1 MHRNHHWLAAGLGLM
16 VLLLA
21 GCGSSSIQTSA
32 GTLATNSSSGASTT
46 GSTTI
51 GSANSGS
58 SQLTG
63 KLDTV
68 VATASV
74 SGSLSALVGTTQ
86 TLSITFT
93 SSDGLP
99 ITGFAISGTTLPT
112 GWSAPAN
119 FTCALVDSGSGCVL
133 NLSYAPT
140 ATDSGTLT
148 VNYIFVNNAK
158 IPESPGGSISIPY
171 SAATANNVLASVAP
185 TGQLTALVGEDSQS
199 IAVTFTTDDGFAAT
213 NLSVT
218 PQLPAGWSSSVA
230 TLSCAVVSAGNG
242 CQLGLTY
249 APKAAG
255 SGTLTLNYAYTDG
268 TGAARTAAVNI
279 PYTTTSHD
287 NVIATA
293 SPVGQVNAIEKTGA
307 QAVAISFTTDDGKTA
322 SQLFLTDSAA
332 LPAGWS
338 GNLGGFACAS
348 VSVGNG
354 CQLHLT
360 YAPTALTTGTL
371 SLTYGYT
378 DSAGTA
384 QMGTLDLDYAATTN
398 DNVTATPSPMGEISA
413 VVGAVA
419 QTVTVTFTTDDARLA
434 TSLAVTT
441 NLATLPAGWSSAAE
455 PFSCASLTNGAGC
468 QLTLTYVPTLAARGT
483 LRIGY
488 SYRNNAG
495 ESKTGTVNIPY
506 RATTNDTIVA
516 TPSVTTL
523 AELTGSSTPVTV
535 TFATNDLNPASALS
549 VTTNLAALPAG
560 WSATTNPFSCSTVSA
575 GTICELSLNYA
586 PTAASTGTLSLAFS
600 YLNDS
605 GYPGTGSTSIAY
617 TASVPTYLYV
627 ADAGGNGLSSCPI
640 NVDNSLAACVATGAG
655 SALPTGVAVTAGYGY
670 VTSTSGN
677 SVSVCT
683 LGTGGT
689 LSACSA
695 ATGTFSA
702 PTSITV
708 NPAATFAYVGQTIP
722 GSVLVCAISA
732 VDGSLSGCVPASTG
746 TGPMIGLALSA
757 DGAHA
762 YGVVAATAGS
772 PPVMSFTINVC
783 DVVAVDG
790 TFTNCVATGTNTTAA
805 AAVLGI
811 EAGNLYATTSTG
823 ALDVCPVNGDASLG
837 ACTQTAVGLGAV
849 GIAASGGNAYLS
861 VGLSAGANSLFV
873 CPITAGGLVGV
884 CQAFSDPTLNGATG
898 LSVH

>member
-1 MHRNHHWLAAGLGLM
+1 M

-32 GTLATNSSSGASTT
+32 GTLATNSSSSGA

-74 SGSLSALVGTTQ
+74 SGSLTALVGKTQ

-148 VNYIFVNNAK
+148 VNYIFVNNAH

-171 SAATANNVLASVAP
+171 SAGTANDVLASVAP
-185 TGQLTALVGEDSQS
+185 TGQVTALVGEGSQS

-213 NLSVT
+213 NLSAT
-218 PQLPAGWSSSVA
+218 PTLPAGWSSSVA
-230 TLSCAVVSAGNG
+230 TLSCAIVSAGNG

-255 SGTLTLNYAYTDG
+255 SGSLTLNYAYTDG

-293 SPVGQVNAIEKTGA
+293 SPVGQVNAIEKTGS

-322 SQLFLTDSAA
+322 SQLFLTDATT

-338 GNLGGFACAS
+338 GNLAGFACAS
-348 VSVGNG
+348 ISVGNG
-354 CQLHLT
+354 CQLHLA

-398 DNVTATPSPMGEISA
+398 DNVTATPSPMGEINA
-413 VVGAVA
+413 VVGAAA
-419 QTVTVTFTTDDARLA
+419 QTVTVTFTTDDTRLA
-434 TSLAVTT
+434 TALAVTT
-441 NLATLPAGWSSAAE
+441 NLAALPAGWSSSAD
-455 PFSCASLTNGAGC
+455 PFSCASLTTGTGC
-468 QLTLTYVPTLAARGT
+468 QLTLTYLPTLAAKGT

-495 ESKTGTVNIPY
+495 ESKTGTVSVPY

-535 TFATNDLNPASALS
+535 TFATNDGNPASALS
-549 VTTNLAALPAG
+549 VTTDLATLPAG
-560 WSATTNPFSCSTVSA
+560 WSATANAFACSTVSA
-575 GTICELSLNYA
+575 GTVCELTLNYA
-586 PTAASTGTLSLAFS
+586 PTIASTGTLSLAFS

-627 ADAGGNGLSSCPI
+627 ADAGGNAVSSCPI

-655 SALPTGVAVTAGYGY
+655 FTTPNGVAVGGTYGY
-670 VTSTSGN
+670 VTNTSVG

-689 LSACSA
+689 LSACSTA
-695 ATGTFSA
+695 NGTFST
-702 PTSITV
+702 PTSATV
-708 NPAATFAYVGQTIP
+708 NPTATFAYVGQGTP
-722 GSVLVCAISA
+722 TSLVVCPISS
-732 VDGSLSGCVPASTG
+732 VDGTLSACVQASASTG
-746 TGPMIGLALSA
+746 PTSGLALSA
-757 DGAHA
+757 DGNHA
-762 YGVVAATAGS
+762 YSVVSATAGS
-772 PPVMSFTINVC
+772 PPVMGYTINVC
-783 DVVAVDG
+783 DVAAADG
-790 TFTNCVATGTNTTAA
+790 TLTNCAATGTNMPAA
-805 AAVLGI
+805 ATALAI
-811 EAGNLYATTSTG
+811 EDGNLYAMISTG
-823 ALDVCPVNGDASLG
+823 ALFVCPVNADASLG
-837 ACTQTAVGLGAV
+837 ACVQTAVGLNAV

-861 VGLSAGANSLFV
+861 TGLSAGANSLFV
-873 CPITAGGLVGV
+873 CPIATGGLLGA

-898 LSVH
+898 LSVR

>member
-1 MHRNHHWLAAGLGLM
+1 MHRNHHWLAAGLGSM

-32 GTLATNSSSGASTT
+32 GSLATNSSSGA

-68 VATASV
+68 VASASV
-74 SGSLSALVGTTQ
+74 SGSLTALVGTTQ

-99 ITGFAISGTTLPT
+99 ITGFAISGTTLPK

-119 FTCALVDSGSGCVL
+119 FSCALVDSGSGCVL
-133 NLSYAPT
+133 NLNYAPT
-140 ATDSGTLT
+140 APDSGTLT
-148 VNYIFVNNAK
+148 VNYIFVNNAG
-158 IPESPGGSISIPY
+158 IPEAPGGSISIPY
-171 SAATANNVLASVAP
+171 SAGTANDVLAAVAP
-185 TGQLTALVGEDSQS
+185 TGQVTSLVGGGSQS

-218 PQLPAGWSSSVA
+218 PTLPAGWSSSA
-230 TLSCAVVSAGNG
+230 AMLSCAVVSAGNG

-249 APKAAG
+249 APMAVG

-279 PYTTTSHD
+279 PYTTTNHD

-293 SPVGQVNAIEKTGA
+293 SPVGQVNAIEKTGN
-307 QAVAISFTTDDGKTA
+307 QSVAISFTTDDGKAA
-322 SQLFLTDSAA
+322 SQLFLTDSSA

-360 YAPTALTTGTL
+360 YAPTALTFGTL

-398 DNVTATPSPMGEISA
+398 DNVTATPSPMGEINA
-413 VVGAVA
+413 VVGAGA
-419 QTVTVTFTTDDARLA
+419 QTVSVTFTTDDARLA
-434 TSLAVTT
+434 TALAVTT
-441 NLATLPAGWSSAAE
+441 NLAALPPGWSSAAN
-455 PFSCASLTNGAGC
+455 PFSCASLTSGAGC
-468 QLTLTYVPTLAARGT
+468 QLTLAYVPTLAGSGT

-506 RATTNDTIVA
+506 RATTNDTVVA

-535 TFATNDLNPASALS
+535 TFATDDGNPASALS

-560 WSATTNPFSCSTVSA
+560 WSATANAFSCASVSA
-575 GTICELSLNYA
+575 GTICRLTLSYTPAL
-586 PTAASTGTLSLAFS
+586 AATGTLSVNFS

-605 GYPGTGSTSIAY
+605 GYPLTGSTSIAY

-627 ADAGGNGLSSCPI
+627 ADAGGNALSSCPI
-640 NVDNSLAACVATGAG
+640 NVDSSLAACVVTGEG
-655 SALPTGVAVTAGYGY
+655 FTTPNGVAVGAAYGY
-670 VTSTSGN
+670 VTNTSGN
-677 SVSVCT
+677 SVSVCA

-689 LSACSA
+689 LSACSTA
-695 ATGTFSA
+695 NGTFSA

-708 NPAATFAYVGQTIP
+708 NPAATFAYVGQSTP
-722 GSVLVCAISA
+722 SSLVVCPISA
-732 VDGSLSGCVPASTG
+732 ADGTLAGCVTASASTG
-746 TGPMIGLALSA
+746 PTSGLALSA
-757 DGAHA
+757 DGTHA
-762 YGVVAATAGS
+762 YSVVSATAGF
-772 PPVMSFTINVC
+772 PPVMMYSINVC
-783 DVVAVDG
+783 TIAADG
-790 TFTNCVATGTNTTAA
+790 TFASCVATGTNLPAA
-805 AAVLGI
+805 AAALAI
-811 EAGNLYATTSTG
+811 EDGNLYATTSTG
-823 ALDVCPVNGDASLG
+823 ALYVCPVNADASLG
-837 ACTQTAVGLGAV
+837 ACAQTAAGLGAV
-849 GIAASGGNAYLS
+849 GIAASGANAYLS
-861 VGLSAGANSLFV
+861 TGLSAGLNSLFI
-873 CPITAGGLVGV
+873 CPINAGGLLGA
-884 CQAFSDPTLNGATG
+884 CQAFSDPTLNGAAG